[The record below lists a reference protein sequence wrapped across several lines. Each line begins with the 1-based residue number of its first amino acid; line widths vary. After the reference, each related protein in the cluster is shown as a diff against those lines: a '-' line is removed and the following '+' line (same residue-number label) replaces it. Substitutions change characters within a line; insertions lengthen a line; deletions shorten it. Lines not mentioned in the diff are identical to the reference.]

1 MEECLKENELQNAL
15 AICLEEVIRLKTE
28 LETQKKQIEALMKT
42 QQKLFSISMDTG
54 YMENLRYEWNG
65 AGQFLLSEI
74 L

>member
-54 YMENLRYEWNG
+54 
-65 AGQFLLSEI
+65 
-74 L
+74 